1 MQNKQPQPRKVRP
14 LREDYR
20 HRDCSD
26 DDRIKIEAA
35 VGIMKHKDGFIEKRK
50 F

>member
-1 MQNKQPQPRKVRP
+1 MNKQAQKKVRP

-20 HRDCSD
+20 HRDGSN
-26 DDRIKIEAA
+26 DDRVRAA
-35 VGIMKHKDGFIEKRK
+35 AGVGIMKHKDGTIEKRK

>member
-1 MQNKQPQPRKVRP
+1 MNKQQTKKVRP

-20 HRDCSD
+20 HHNGSD
-26 DDRIKIEAA
+26 DDRIKTEAA
-35 VGIMKHKDGFIEKRK
+35 VGIMKHKDGLIEKRK